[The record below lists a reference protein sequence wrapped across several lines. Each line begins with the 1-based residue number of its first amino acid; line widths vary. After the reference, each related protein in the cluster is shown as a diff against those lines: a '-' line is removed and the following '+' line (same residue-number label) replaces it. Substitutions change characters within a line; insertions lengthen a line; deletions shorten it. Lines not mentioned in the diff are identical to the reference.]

1 MKSGSRGTGKDTE
14 NWSFSWMVVDGLQ
27 ESIGSII
34 NWGQLLINWTSTYQT
49 FILKLNTKKAS
60 LHPATLGKGN

>member
-1 MKSGSRGTGKDTE
+1 
-14 NWSFSWMVVDGLQ
+14 MVVDGLQ

-60 LHPATLGKGN
+60 LDPATLGKGN